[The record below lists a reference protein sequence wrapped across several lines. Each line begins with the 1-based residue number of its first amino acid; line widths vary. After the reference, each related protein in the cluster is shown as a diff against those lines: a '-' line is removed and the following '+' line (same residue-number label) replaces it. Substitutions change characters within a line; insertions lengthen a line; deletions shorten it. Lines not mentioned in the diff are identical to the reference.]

1 MAQNAFG
8 FPEPRINDVSVNRAF
23 GAPLQAAGNLSYL
36 EFIAVVKLLWENI
49 HPDIPIKPNHGGSYA
64 SFPAIIYGLEI
75 RKPHTVEPK
84 PRSRQV
90 VENDYMIFGQRFQN
104 VVSFSII
111 TKADK
116 ASSES
121 NLGDGRY
128 VGAEVADAL
137 AEVFEDFMLEY
148 TPVFKRLGASELVYA
163 RRLAD
168 AEESRSNIDVI
179 KRTITYLLTTEKL
192 IQTSVSTIEKV
203 AIDVRTAMAYEA
215 SLITSRQE
223 ELFNKSTPDY
233 TDTPIEIVDLYSA
246 TPSLSGY
253 FPYAI

>member
-8 FPEPRINDVSVNRAF
+8 FPEPRINDVSINRAF

-75 RKPHTVEPK
+75 RKPHTIEPK

-233 TDTPIEIVDLYSA
+233 SDTPIEIVDLYSA